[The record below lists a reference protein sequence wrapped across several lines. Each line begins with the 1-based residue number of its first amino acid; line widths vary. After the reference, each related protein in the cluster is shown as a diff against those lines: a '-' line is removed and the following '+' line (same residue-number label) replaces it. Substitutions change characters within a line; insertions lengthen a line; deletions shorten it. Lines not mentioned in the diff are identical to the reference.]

1 MLLCCV
7 GMVWCCDDVIR
18 FEDVHA
24 APSRTIHVVVEGNVG
39 SSVGFESISGSVV
52 SPVVRKIRTTLP
64 YIPLTSR
71 GQDIQKK

>member
-39 SSVGFESISGSVV
+39 SSVGFES
-52 SPVVRKIRTTLP
+52 